1 MSHQNYRQSD
11 VFAITTITVSIGVI
25 GIVIGLT
32 IPMVALRLNLAGIS
46 ESIIGLI
53 SAAPAIGMLIISP
66 FARRIVQWIG
76 KRFAMLLA
84 TIVSAISLLPLMG
97 SLPLELLF
105 PLRLTTGIASGVM
118 ICLGETWINE
128 LSPDNKRGRILA

>member
-1 MSHQNYRQSD
+1 
-11 VFAITTITVSIGVI
+11 
-25 GIVIGLT
+25 
-32 IPMVALRLNLAGIS
+32 LRLNLVGIS

-53 SAAPAIGMLIISP
+53 SAAPAIGMLVVSP
-66 FARRIVQWIG
+66 FARRIVQWVG

-105 PLRLTTGIASGVM
+105 PKQIITPLAIPV
-118 ICLGETWINE
+118 INRKG
-128 LSPDNKRGRILA
+128 NN